1 MKLEKKLLAVA
12 KGISLWWGI
21 YLILGCCAGFA
32 VRMVL
37 DIFTL
42 SYGYFE
48 LKLYIPIMAAASLFL
63 GAISYFISSAAKQ
76 APAKIMKRRL
86 FKKFKSEKLS
96 DGLMSELMSH
106 ATGDMKNHVLAVSSM
121 LYSLKGDTASAEE
134 ILSKADLVSILD
146 IAQSTGNFKTAAY
159 YYCAKMILTVL
170 THDKDGAVRAYD
182 DGIYYLEAFSAND
195 IVLTVLAIY
204 QTEAALYNSAAD
216 TVKKIKWRTLPSYL
230 KKYGRSLCSAILAV
244 NLVNLGQYDEAVFQ
258 ANISLENSCSDYM
271 TDFAEDVIRRARS
284 ARKTEE
290 VKTSETEKNSETE
303 NNLNKGE

>member
-1 MKLEKKLLAVA
+1 MKLEKRLLAVA

-32 VRMVL
+32 VQMVHNL
-37 DIFTL
+37 FAL
-42 SYGYFE
+42 SRGSFE
-48 LKLYIPIMAAASLFL
+48 LKLYIPVMAAASLIL
-63 GAISYFISSAAKQ
+63 GVISYFISSAAKQ
-76 APAKIMKRRL
+76 APAKRMKRKL
-86 FKKFKSEKLS
+86 FKMFRDEKLS

-106 ATGDMKNHVLAVSSM
+106 ATGDMKNHVLVVSSM
-121 LYSLKGDTASAEE
+121 LYSVKGDTASAEE
-134 ILSKADLVSILD
+134 VLSRADLVSILD

-182 DGIYYLEAFSAND
+182 DGIYYLEAFSLND

-204 QTEAALYNSAAD
+204 QTEASLYNSAAD
-216 TVKKIKWRTLPSYL
+216 TIKKIKWRTLPHYL

-244 NLVNLGQYDEAVFQ
+244 NLLNLGQYDEAVLH

-271 TDFAEDVIRRARS
+271 ADFAEDVIKRARA
-284 ARKTEE
+284 ARKTEDG
-290 VKTSETEKNSETE
+290 KTSE
-303 NNLNKGE
+303 

>member
-21 YLILGCCAGFA
+21 YLILGCCAGF
-32 VRMVL
+32 VVQM
-37 DIFTL
+37 INNFFTL

-48 LKLYIPIMAAASLFL
+48 LKLYIPVMAAASLIL
-63 GAISYFISSAAKQ
+63 GTISYFISSAAKR
-76 APAKIMKRRL
+76 APAKKMKRRL
-86 FKKFKSEKLS
+86 FKMFKDEKLS
-96 DGLMSELMSH
+96 DGLMSELMSN
-106 ATGDMKNHVLAVSSM
+106 ATGDMKNHVLVISSM
-121 LYSLKGDTASAEE
+121 LYSVKGDTASAEE
-134 ILSKADLVSILD
+134 VLSRADLVSVLD

-159 YYCAKMILTVL
+159 YYCAKMILAVL

-204 QTEAALYNSAAD
+204 QTEASLYNSAAD
-216 TVKKIKWRTLPSYL
+216 TLKKIKWRTLPSYL

-244 NLVNLGQYDEAVFQ
+244 NLVNLGQYDEAVFH
-258 ANISLENSCSDYM
+258 ANISLENSCSDYV

-290 VKTSETEKNSETE
+290 VKASESEKNSE
-303 NNLNKGE
+303 

>member
-1 MKLEKKLLAVA
+1 MKLEKRLLAVA

-32 VRMVL
+32 VQMVHNL
-37 DIFTL
+37 FAL
-42 SYGYFE
+42 SRGSFE
-48 LKLYIPIMAAASLFL
+48 LKLYIPVMAAASLIL
-63 GAISYFISSAAKQ
+63 GVISYFISSAAKQ
-76 APAKIMKRRL
+76 APAKRMKRKL
-86 FKKFKSEKLS
+86 FKMFRDEKLS

-106 ATGDMKNHVLAVSSM
+106 ATGDMKNHVLVVSSM
-121 LYSLKGDTASAEE
+121 LYSVKGDTASAEE
-134 ILSKADLVSILD
+134 VLSRADLVSILD

-182 DGIYYLEAFSAND
+182 DGIYYLEAFSLND

-204 QTEAALYNSAAD
+204 QTEASLYNSAAD
-216 TVKKIKWRTLPSYL
+216 TIKKIKWRTLPHYL

-244 NLVNLGQYDEAVFQ
+244 NLLNLGQYDEAVLH

-271 TDFAEDVIRRARS
+271 ADFAEDVIKRARA
-284 ARKTEE
+284 ARKNEDG
-290 VKTSETEKNSETE
+290 KTSE
-303 NNLNKGE
+303 

>member
-1 MKLEKKLLAVA
+1 MKLEKRLLAAA

-32 VRMVL
+32 VRMVHNL
-37 DIFTL
+37 FTL
-42 SYGYFE
+42 SYGGFE
-48 LKLYIPIMAAASLFL
+48 LKLYIPVMAAASLIL
-63 GAISYFISSAAKQ
+63 GVISYFISSAAKQ
-76 APAKIMKRRL
+76 APAKRMKRRL
-86 FKKFKSEKLS
+86 FKMFRDEKLS

-106 ATGDMKNHVLAVSSM
+106 AAGDMKNHVLVVSSM

-134 ILSKADLVSILD
+134 VLSRADLVSILD

-182 DGIYYLEAFSAND
+182 DGIYYLEAFSSND

-204 QTEAALYNSAAD
+204 QTEASLYNSAAD
-216 TVKKIKWRTLPSYL
+216 TVKKIKWRTLPHYL

-244 NLVNLGQYDEAVFQ
+244 NLVNLGQYDEAVLH

-271 TDFAEDVIRRARS
+271 KEFAENVIRRARA
-284 ARKTEE
+284 ARKNEDG
-290 VKTSETEKNSETE
+290 KTSE
-303 NNLNKGE
+303 

>member
-1 MKLEKKLLAVA
+1 MKLEKRLLAVA

-32 VRMVL
+32 VQMVHNL
-37 DIFTL
+37 FAL
-42 SYGYFE
+42 SRGSFE
-48 LKLYIPIMAAASLFL
+48 LKLYIPVMAAASLIL
-63 GAISYFISSAAKQ
+63 GVISYFISSAAKQ
-76 APAKIMKRRL
+76 APAKRMKRKL
-86 FKKFKSEKLS
+86 FKMFRDEKLS

-106 ATGDMKNHVLAVSSM
+106 ATGDMKNHVLVVSSM
-121 LYSLKGDTASAEE
+121 LYSVKGDTASAEE
-134 ILSKADLVSILD
+134 VLSRADLVSILD

-182 DGIYYLEAFSAND
+182 DGIYYLEAFSLND

-204 QTEAALYNSAAD
+204 QTKASLYNSAAD
-216 TVKKIKWRTLPSYL
+216 TVKKIKWRTLPHYL

-244 NLVNLGQYDEAVFQ
+244 NLVNLGQYDEAVLH

-271 TDFAEDVIRRARS
+271 KEFAEDVIRRARA
-284 ARKTEE
+284 ARKTEDG
-290 VKTSETEKNSETE
+290 KTSE
-303 NNLNKGE
+303 